1 MRSWIGAGI
10 LWVGLGVAGSPE
22 ALCAKGKIQWRSAE
36 TQRISLRREQV
47 PDLRTALST
56 LLQVHAKHPQRIAL
70 HPEVQ
75 GLMQV
80 GFVEGGSP
88 ESVLSYLLSQHAL
101 SVVNQA
107 EQTLIL
113 PRKLVWKHQSIQ
125 RPLASPVP
133 LQAILDELSELGELP
148 IEYVPEALR
157 FHKVHRSLAHESVSE
172 ALTQLAREHSA
183 FLEYFP
189 GIHRMRWVQSPE
201 MAIRTLRLQNQRGA
215 AVVAEWSRITESLL
229 ELRQVEFVNPAER
242 LIVLKGP
249 EPWVGVAEEL
259 VRQLDVAPKVV
270 AVKKTPNTP
279 APSTAPPE
287 AVHTLVLESVSPEL
301 LESRLA
307 PLVGEGAVL
316 AGRVQVS
323 WGSEATEGGR
333 LIVALSGEPKAVTAV
348 AEVLL
353 ELEPWL
359 DESPPTTSTPKQPP
373 EPQATE
379 RQVLRIPLRYLHI
392 GDRKVRSNGETVV
405 LKGADTRL
413 HELLETQLSED
424 PTEERPVLIPDRPGN
439 ALVLIG
445 PADALRFLQQ
455 LLKVWDQPRPLIR
468 IEAHIF
474 ETSEEFSRQLGVEFR
489 ARGAPTS
496 GTPNVDAPGAFSAA
510 GVLGGAE
517 SSRGYRV
524 DTVLRLMQQEGE
536 GRVLSRPLV
545 VTGNDLEAEMISG
558 SLINVKLSVDKGL
571 RELRTGVTLRVT
583 PRLIADSGDNRSRDR
598 IWLNVYAETSTPI
611 LSNTVDGIPQINVQ
625 RTQGNVEVGNG
636 QPFLLGGLIKD
647 STGTSESGIPFF
659 KDLPLLGWLFR
670 TDSNERRFDHVMV
683 FITPTR
689 IVPET
694 SPALPD
700 FGLERGESARFSE

>member
-1 MRSWIGAGI
+1 MRSWIVAGI
-10 LWVGLGVAGSPE
+10 LGVGLGLAGSPE
-22 ALCAKGKIQWRSAE
+22 ALCAKGKVQWRSLE
-36 TQRISLRREQV
+36 TKRITLRREQV
-47 PDLRTALST
+47 PDLRAALEK
-56 LLQVHAKHPQRIAL
+56 LLQTHAEHPQRIVL

-75 GLMQV
+75 GPLQV
-80 GFVEGGSP
+80 GFVEGGGP
-88 ESVLSYLLSQHAL
+88 ESVLSYLLSQHGL

-113 PRKLVWKHQSIQ
+113 PRKFVWQHQPVQ

-133 LQAILDELSELGELP
+133 LSAILDELSELGELP
-148 IEYVPEALR
+148 IEYAPEALGAR
-157 FHKVHRSLAHESVSE
+157 KLHRSLAHESVAE

-201 MAIRTLRLQNQRGA
+201 MAIRTLRLKHQRGETVA
-215 AVVAEWSRITESLL
+215 AEWSRITESLL
-229 ELRQVEFVNPAER
+229 ELQQVEFVNPAER

-259 VRQLDVAPKVV
+259 VRQLDVVPQV
-270 AVKKTPNTP
+270 AVTQKSAD
-279 APSTAPPE
+279 APVTNAPPE
-287 AVHTLVLESVSPEL
+287 AVRTLVLESVSPEL

-307 PLVGEGAVL
+307 PLVGEGAAL
-316 AGRVQVS
+316 AGRVRVS
-323 WGSEATEGGR
+323 WGAEATEGGR
-333 LIVALSGEPKAVTAV
+333 LIVALSGEPKAMTAV

-359 DESPPTTSTPKQPP
+359 DETPPAPSVTTQTPEAQTAK
-373 EPQATE
+373 
-379 RQVLRIPLRYLHI
+379 RQVLRIPLRHLHI
-392 GDRKVRSNGETVV
+392 GDRKVRSNGETVT

-413 HELLETQLSED
+413 HELLKKQFPEGSSK
-424 PTEERPVLIPDRPGN
+424 ERPTLIPDRPGN

-445 PADALRFLQQ
+445 SAEALRSLQE
-455 LLKVWDQPRPLIR
+455 LLEIWDRPRPLIR

-474 ETSEEFSRQLGVEFR
+474 ETSEEFSRKLGVEFS
-489 ARGAPTS
+489 ARGAPAS

-517 SSRGYRV
+517 TSRGYRV
-524 DTVLRLMQQEGE
+524 DTVLRLMQQEGK

-545 VTGNDLEAEMISG
+545 VTGNDLEAEMNSG
-558 SLINVKLSVDKGL
+558 SVINVKLADKGL
-571 RELRTGVTLRVT
+571 QELRTGVTLRVT
-583 PRLIADSGDNRSRDR
+583 PRLIADGDDNRSRDR

-611 LSNTVDGIPQINVQ
+611 LTNTVDGIPQINVQ
-625 RTQGNVEVGNG
+625 RTLGSVEVSNG

-647 STGTSESGIPFF
+647 RAGTSESGIPFF

-670 TDSNERRFDHVMV
+670 SGSNERRFDHVMV

-689 IVPET
+689 ILPAS
-694 SPALPD
+694 SPVLPD
-700 FGLERGESARFSE
+700 FGLERGESASFSD

>member
-1 MRSWIGAGI
+1 MRSWIVAGI
-10 LWVGLGVAGSPE
+10 LWVGLGVVGSPE
-22 ALCAKGKIQWRSAE
+22 VLCAKGKIQWRSAE
-36 TQRISLRREQV
+36 TQRISLRREQI
-47 PDLRTALST
+47 PDLRSALST
-56 LLQVHAKHPQRIAL
+56 LLRTHAKHPQRIVL
-70 HPEVQ
+70 HSEVQ
-75 GLMQV
+75 GPMQV

-88 ESVLSYLLSQHAL
+88 EAVLSYLLSQHGL

-113 PRKLVWKHQSIQ
+113 PRKLVWKYQPIQ

-133 LQAILDELSELGELP
+133 LQALLDELSEIGELS

-157 FHKVHRSLAHESVSE
+157 SHKVHRSLAHESVSE

-201 MAIRTLRLQNQRGA
+201 MAIRTLRLRNQRGA
-215 AVVAEWSRITESLL
+215 TVAAEWSRITASLL
-229 ELRQVEFVNPAER
+229 ELRQVEFVNPVDQ

-249 EPWVGVAEEL
+249 EPWAGVAEEL
-259 VRQLDVAPKVV
+259 VRQLDVVSEVTV
-270 AVKKTPNTP
+270 AEIPQETS
-279 APSTAPPE
+279 AAASPPE
-287 AVHTLVLESVSPEL
+287 SVRTLVLESVSPEL

-307 PLVGEGAVL
+307 PLVGEGSAL
-316 AGRVQVS
+316 AGRVRVS
-323 WGSEATEGGR
+323 WGKEAAEDGK

-359 DESPPTTSTPKQPP
+359 DESPPTTSTPKQPL

-392 GDRKVRSNGETVV
+392 GDRKVRSNGEIVT

-413 HELLETQLSED
+413 HELLEKEFPAGSS
-424 PTEERPVLIPDRPGN
+424 EERPALIPDRPGN

-445 PADALRFLQQ
+445 LADTLQFLQQ

-474 ETSEEFSRQLGVEFR
+474 ETSEEFSRRLGVEFS
-489 ARGAPTS
+489 ARGAPIS

-517 SSRGYRV
+517 TSRGYRV
-524 DTVLRLMQQEGE
+524 DTVLRLMQQEGK
-536 GRVLSRPLV
+536 GRILSRPLV

-558 SLINVKLSVDKGL
+558 SLINVKLLVGKGL

-583 PRLIADSGDNRSRDR
+583 PRLIADGGDNRSRDR

-611 LSNTVDGIPQINVQ
+611 LSHTVDGIPQINVQ
-625 RTQGNVEVGNG
+625 RTQGSVEVSNG

-647 STGTSESGIPFF
+647 STGSSESGVPFF

-670 TDSNERRFDHVMV
+670 TNANERRFDHVMV

-689 IVPET
+689 IVPES

-700 FGLERGESARFSE
+700 FGLERGESTNFSE